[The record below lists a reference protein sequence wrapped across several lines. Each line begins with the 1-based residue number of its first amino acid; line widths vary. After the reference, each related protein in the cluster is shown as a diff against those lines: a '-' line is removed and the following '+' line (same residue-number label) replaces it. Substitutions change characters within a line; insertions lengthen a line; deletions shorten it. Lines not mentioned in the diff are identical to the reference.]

1 MLPVTS
7 TDLQCNYSNNW
18 FQWNE
23 VEGRMDQQNAQI
35 NLSLINLL
43 LFKLLRHVSAT

>member
-1 MLPVTS
+1 MLSVTS

-23 VEGRMDQQNAQI
+23 VLHLFMIICTFTQ
-35 NLSLINLL
+35 LSLI
-43 LFKLLRHVSAT
+43 